1 MSHQLN
7 SHFFSIWRGGSVRG
21 VEQSKKKV
29 ILFPIFSLVKLFF
42 SHINH
47 PANTVVLPGV
57 RSSTDRHPSAMSTN
71 EPVGKYLVIFRSHPT
86 TTVASFRAYR

>member
-47 PANTVVLPGV
+47 PADTVL
-57 RSSTDRHPSAMSTN
+57 RCLA
-71 EPVGKYLVIFRSHPT
+71 
-86 TTVASFRAYR
+86 VAPLQIGIRDVNQRTCWEVSFDI